1 MINTNIN
8 KENIKMKCNM
18 VESHKKVIEMDHLDK
33 QIKVTILKIITI
45 RKEDLSKGVNLK
57 SFQTKEG
64 QFKIII
70 CLTMEI
76 D

>member
-1 MINTNIN
+1 MISTNIN
-8 KENIKMKCNM
+8 KENIRMKYNM
-18 VESHKKVIEMDHLDK
+18 VENHKEVIEMDRLDK

>member
-1 MINTNIN
+1 
-8 KENIKMKCNM
+8 MKYNM
-18 VESHKKVIEMDHLDK
+18 VENHKEVIEMDRLDK